1 MSFPTTPILD
11 NFNRPDCGP
20 PLSANWTDDAMNSG
34 SLGLEVVSNQCKS
47 TVNGNLA
54 NAMWNITPFG
64 PRCEVYARVTVLPDI
79 GQSCGVFLR
88 LTNPTTPDVAG
99 YYLEWGNYIAGA
111 TLTIYRLDPGGMPVI
126 LIEVPCSINAGDCIG
141 LRADGDVLTAYRTVN
156 GAWQV
161 VYSTI
166 DATYTTRGYIGIML
180 QSEVALGRMDNF
192 GGGEYSLLLTCNHY
206 CELSDVE
213 GLLKRDF
220 SETDPDLTEALIES
234 YICMRAGEIDAA
246 RQAGAQTGALSAGGA
261 QYLRYLNMIGAASLV
276 DLSCRGGMSNAA
288 EFPTRAW
295 WVEEFRQGLEKIRLS
310 QIIVTQSGTGADY
323 PACGTAERGWTPFA
337 DLRIMRNRGG

>member
-20 PLSANWTDDAMNSG
+20 PPGADWLNDIDTVQPGLIVDTTQCAGSSPVDLNLSYWATQIEPDCEVYVTISTACGPLDSEWLGWRISMPDWSNLDGYIMYVNHALNEITVEARVGGGPASSITFSQAVNDGDSIGISMVGDVVTVYYRPVGGAWGALGTFTDDTYATAGYLM
-34 SLGLEVVSNQCKS
+34 LG
-47 TVNGNLA
+47 VNGN
-54 NAMWNITPFG
+54 TG
-64 PRCEVYARVTVLPDI
+64 
-79 GQSCGVFLR
+79 R
-88 LTNPTTPDVAG
+88 L
-99 YYLEWGNYIAGA
+99 
-111 TLTIYRLDPGGMPVI
+111 
-126 LIEVPCSINAGDCIG
+126 
-141 LRADGDVLTAYRTVN
+141 
-156 GAWQV
+156 
-161 VYSTI
+161 
-166 DATYTTRGYIGIML
+166 
-180 QSEVALGRMDNF
+180 DNF
-192 GGGEYSLLLTCNHY
+192 GGGRRSLLLTCNHY

-246 RQAGAQTGALSAGGA
+246 RQAGAQTATLSAGGA
-261 QYLRYLNMIGAASLV
+261 QYLKYLNMIGAASLI

-310 QIIVTQSGTGADY
+310 QIIITQSGTGADY